1 MARGSLTKY
10 GDVWRG
16 QLYLG
21 RRDDGSEI
29 RRGKIFHFPHTIE
42 GRRLAEDAQAT
53 WVAEIRPT
61 DDDGATMSLD
71 ELVAI
76 FYANRIDRDEVSPNT
91 QKIYRWSQQH
101 IADSGLG
108 DTLIRELTVRDV
120 EWFLGKMAND
130 GMAKASVSRLR
141 NHIRQALKYG
151 MRDKWV
157 TENVA
162 MLADMPSIK
171 ARARRRSLTVAQAQ
185 DVLEAAR
192 GTKLE
197 ALMQVGMMRAL
208 RPGELLGLQWE
219 DVDLEGSTL
228 YIRQALKNDNGIL
241 TLGAPKTKK
250 SVRSL
255 ALSDDLVYALRNHKA
270 KQNAI
275 RMATALQPGGSIPW
289 EAEYDPVFAT
299 RTGGLQQPSNLRRDV
314 KKLVAQAGIPG
325 SWTPYEIFR
334 HTGLSILSAM
344 GVQDGDL
351 IDLAGH
357 VDEKMLHA
365 VYRHQVTEV
374 VDGGIDQLST
384 LLLKEHQ

>member
-10 GDVWRG
+10 KDVWRG
-16 QLYLG
+16 QLYVG
-21 RRDDGSEI
+21 RNEDGTEI
-29 RRGKIFHFPHTIE
+29 RRGKIFHYPHTIE
-42 GRRLAEDAQAT
+42 GRRLAEEAQAN

-61 DDDGATMSLD
+61 EDDGATMTLD
-71 ELVAI
+71 ELVAVY
-76 FYANRIDRDEVSPNT
+76 YAKRIDRPEVSPNT
-91 QKIYRWSQQH
+91 QKIYQWSQTH
-101 IADSGLG
+101 ILESGLG
-108 DTLIRELTVRDV
+108 ATLIQALTVRDV
-120 EWFLGKMAND
+120 EWFLGKMAGQ
-130 GMAKASVSRLR
+130 GMSKASVGRLR

-151 MRDKWV
+151 MRDKWI

-162 MLADMPSIK
+162 MLADMPSIE
-171 ARARRRSLTVAQAQ
+171 ARAPRRSLTVAQAQ
-185 DVLEAAR
+185 TVLQAAR

-219 DVDLEGSTL
+219 DVDLEQGTL
-228 YIRQALKNDNGIL
+228 HIRQALKGDNGML
-241 TLGAPKTKK
+241 ALGAPKTKK

-255 ALSDDLVYALRNHKA
+255 ALSDDLVSTLRFHQA
-270 KQNAI
+270 KQFVQ
-275 RMATALQPGGSIPW
+275 RSKLGTRW
-289 EAEYDPVFAT
+289 DTEYDPVFAT
-299 RTGGLQQPSNLRRDV
+299 TTGRLQQPANLRRDV
-314 KKLVAQAGIPG
+314 KRLVADAGIPG
-325 SWTPYEIFR
+325 KWTPYEIFR

-357 VDEKMLHA
+357 VDEKMLHS

-384 LLLKEHQ
+384 LLLQETPE

>member
-10 GDVWRG
+10 KDVWRG
-16 QLYLG
+16 QLYIG
-21 RRDDGSEI
+21 RNADGTEI
-29 RRGKIFHFPHTIE
+29 RRGKIFHYPHTIE
-42 GRRLAEDAQAT
+42 GRRSAEEAHAT

-61 DDDGATMSLD
+61 EDDGATMTLD
-71 ELVAI
+71 ELVAVY
-76 FYANRIDRDEVSPNT
+76 YANRIDREEVSPNT

-101 IADSGLG
+101 ILDSGLG
-108 DTLIRELTVRDV
+108 ETLIQELTVRDV
-120 EWFLGKMAND
+120 EWFLGKMASS
-130 GMAKASVSRLR
+130 GMSKASVGRLR

-151 MRDKWV
+151 MRDKWI

-162 MLADMPSIK
+162 MLADMPSIAK
-171 ARARRRSLTVAQAQ
+171 RKPRRSLTVAQAQ
-185 DVLEAAR
+185 DVLGAAR

-228 YIRQALKNDNGIL
+228 HIRQALKSDDGIL
-241 TLGAPKTKK
+241 TLGAPKTAK

-255 ALSDDLVYALRNHKA
+255 ALSYELVHVLHNHKV

-275 RMATALQPGGSIPW
+275 QMTAGIRW
-289 EAEYDPVFAT
+289 DTTHDPVFGT

-314 KKLVAQAGIPG
+314 KRLVANAGIPG

-357 VDEKMLHA
+357 VDEKMLHS

-384 LLLKEHQ
+384 LLLQETPE

>member
-10 GDVWRG
+10 KDVWRG
-16 QLYLG
+16 QLYVG
-21 RRDDGSEI
+21 RNEDGTEI
-29 RRGKIFHFPHTIE
+29 RRGKIFHYPHTIE
-42 GRRLAEDAQAT
+42 GRRLAEEAQAT

-61 DDDGATMSLD
+61 EDDGATMTLD
-71 ELVAI
+71 ELVGV
-76 FYANRIDRDEVSPNT
+76 YYSKRIDRPEVSPNT
-91 QKIYRWSQQH
+91 QKIYRWSQTH
-101 IADSGLG
+101 ITDSGLG
-108 DTLIRELTVRDV
+108 ATLIQAMTVRDV
-120 EWFLGKMAND
+120 EWFLGKMASQ
-130 GMAKASVSRLR
+130 GMSKASVGRLR

-151 MRDKWV
+151 MRDKWI

-162 MLADMPSIK
+162 MLADMPSIES
-171 ARARRRSLTVAQAQ
+171 RAPRRSLTVAQAQ
-185 DVLEAAR
+185 KVLQTAR
-192 GTKLE
+192 GTKLH

-219 DVDLEGSTL
+219 DIDLPLGTL
-228 YIRQALKNDNGIL
+228 HIRQALKSDDGIL

-255 ALSDDLVYALRNHKA
+255 ALSTELVAALTLHREE
-270 KQNAI
+270 QLESGI
-275 RMATALQPGGSIPW
+275 RSDTK
-289 EAEYDPVFAT
+289 YDPVFGT
-299 RTGGLQQPSNLRRDV
+299 RSGGLQQPSNLRRDV
-314 KKLVAQAGIPG
+314 KRLVADAGIPG

-357 VDEKMLHA
+357 VDEKMLHS

-384 LLLKEHQ
+384 LLLQENPE